1 MILCIE
7 TATNVCS
14 VALIDRDRVIGIKE
28 SSIDKSHA
36 SLLSVFIEELL
47 SEQKIKAQSLD
58 AVAVSMGP
66 GSYTGLRIGVST
78 AKGICFG
85 AGLPLIAINTLKSMY
100 YGAVELYS
108 SDPEIN
114 TKTLYCP
121 MIDARRMEVYSSL
134 YDSKG
139 NEIREVQAEIIT
151 EDSYMSFLE
160 ESPILFF
167 GNGSDKCLELINHT
181 NTVFR
186 RDYQLSAS
194 SLAIPALYAFD
205 KKDFADIA
213 YFEPYYL
220 KDFVATIP
228 RKNILGK

>member
-14 VALIDRDRVIGIKE
+14 VALIDRDGVIGIKE

-114 TKTLYCP
+114 PKTLYCP

-134 YDSKG
+134 YDLRG
-139 NEIREVQAEIIT
+139 NEIREIKAEIIT

-160 ESPILFF
+160 KSPILFF

-220 KDFVATIP
+220 KDFIATIP